1 MPNFSSSRI
10 AYSGSK
16 LRAIEDA
23 LRDGDR
29 REK

>member
-1 MPNFSSSRI
+1 MSNFSSSRI

-16 LRAIEDA
+16 LAAAEGA
-23 LRDGDR
+23 PHGSDR